1 MSVKTKSLNAISFV
15 AGFATC
21 ALVGAAVLASPQWQ
35 GTDQETGPAQA
46 VQVAKY
52 QPGVGEGAVQER
64 RARNGAMG
72 QMAAPNEMMQA
83 CPRCR

>member
-21 ALVGAAVLASPQWQ
+21 ALVGAAVLAGPQWQ
-35 GTDQETGPAQA
+35 GADQEAVTVQS

-52 QPGVGEGAVQER
+52 QPGVGEVVVQER
-64 RARNGAMG
+64 RARNDAMG
-72 QMAAPNEMMQA
+72 QMVAPDEMMQA